1 MASDWRCSPFPL
13 GPLKIGNN
21 HAENVEVS
29 ATVGYILPSCVFRLF
44 LMNWR
49 KDMLQ
54 NVIPV
59 EQEWARALA
68 RFVANQLPQAVSQV
82 NDIQLNVD
90 QIAVLQRAFENTL
103 ITNMGCEVTTP

>member
-1 MASDWRCSPFPL
+1 
-13 GPLKIGNN
+13 LK
-21 HAENVEVS
+21 
-29 ATVGYILPSCVFRLF
+29 FRKWVYTPVLYF
-44 LMNWR
+44 LR
-49 KDMLQ
+49 FSKDEPGGTPMLQ

-82 NDIQLNVD
+82 GDIQLNSD

>member
-1 MASDWRCSPFPL
+1 M
-13 GPLKIGNN
+13 GQKISNN
-21 HAENVEVS
+21 YAEKVEVG
-29 ATVGYILPSCVFRLF
+29 ATVGYILPSCVFQTL

-49 KDMLQ
+49 NDMPQ
-54 NVIPV
+54 AVITV

-82 NDIQLNVD
+82 NDIQLNAD
-90 QIAVLQRAFENTL
+90 QVAVLQRAFENTL